1 MVDKTLKVKDAHVE
15 SVKKAYE
22 KGIQI
27 ALGTDA
33 GTPFNYHSNTAY
45 EMELLARLDISNM
58 DILGIRPRSIPQD
71 VLELKRT
78 MVRLKLVNRL
88 I

>member
-27 ALGTDA
+27 ALGADA
-33 GTPFNYHSNTAY
+33 GTPFNYHSNTAFG
-45 EMELLARLDISNM
+45 S
-58 DILGIRPRSIPQD
+58 
-71 VLELKRT
+71 T
-78 MVRLKLVNRL
+78 
-88 I
+88 